1 MITREDG
8 KMYFE
13 VGDILYYPHFD
24 IENQVYEIEK
34 LTVLD
39 IDEVRATLSPSKS
52 FQKYIG
58 LEYTRSYNLFLSREE
73 VCDWIGKNSRLK

>member
-13 VGDILYYPHFD
+13 VGDILYYPHLD
-24 IENQVYEIEK
+24 RETKVYEIEE
-34 LTVLD
+34 LEVLD
-39 IDEVRATLSPSKS
+39 VDEIRTTMSPSKS

-58 LEYTRSYNLFLSREE
+58 LEYTRSYTLFPNREE
-73 VCDWIGKNSRLK
+73 ACDWIENSYKLK

>member
-1 MITREDG
+1 MITLANG

-24 IENQVYEIEK
+24 SEKQLYEIEELK
-34 LTVLD
+34 VLEV
-39 IDEVRATLSPSKS
+39 DEIRATLSPSKS

-73 VCDWIGKNSRLK
+73 ACAWIEEKL

>member
-1 MITREDG
+1 MITLANG

-24 IENQVYEIEK
+24 GEKQLYEIEELK
-34 LTVLD
+34 VLEV
-39 IDEVRATLSPSKS
+39 DEIRATLSPSKS

-58 LEYTRSYNLFLSREE
+58 LEYTRSYNLFLSRKET
-73 VCDWIGKNSRLK
+73 CAWIEKNSKRK

>member
-1 MITREDG
+1 MITCEDG

-24 IENQVYEIEK
+24 RENQVYEIEELK
-34 LTVLD
+34 VLD
-39 IDEVRATLSPSKS
+39 VDEMRTTMSPSKS

-58 LEYTRSYNLFLSREE
+58 LEYTPCYTLFLTRVEA
-73 VCDWIGKNSRLK
+73 CAWIEKNSKRK